1 MTIGARLR
9 RPQRLRLILVTAGI
23 FGWLAFAALAAQMY
37 GDPPHG
43 SGFDLELLIQGGRHV
58 AAGVSPYDPAMLAG
72 RSVEIT
78 SLFYSY
84 PPIVAQAFA
93 TVSFLPS
100 PVIFAIVVLL
110 ASLAA
115 VWVGRTVAA
124 RADAVPAAAIGID
137 PTQDDRRDVAGSG
150 PSAGLLLAALLP
162 FWFPYT
168 VGMLFGNIDIFFP
181 ALYGLVLLAVL
192 QPAGQTRSERR
203 VVAGGL
209 ALALA
214 SITKLHP
221 VVLGLWLLARGL
233 VERRRGADLR
243 QVGPWRLPRSW
254 RIAAVSIVAVA
265 IALGVSLA
273 VGGIQ
278 PWLDYVTV
286 LRAGAQ
292 VNLLDPRNIG
302 PAVQLVMLFG
312 LGPSAVGPIQLAV
325 LVSALAITIV
335 AALRVEDPL
344 ESLAWAATASFIVL
358 PVTWF
363 HHFAALVPFGIAA
376 LARGCGL
383 GEAITRRVWIL
394 VIVAF
399 GVVMIAFA
407 QPPTWLLVPIFLAA
421 IRISRPGRPALLP
434 DPAARLETQAPA

>member
-1 MTIGARLR
+1 VTIVGRLR
-9 RPQRLRLILVTAGI
+9 RPGTLRPVLVTAGI
-23 FGWLAFAALAAQMY
+23 FGWLTFAALAARAY

-58 AAGVSPYDPAMLAG
+58 AAGVTPYDPTMLAG
-72 RSVEIT
+72 RSVEIA

-84 PPIVAQAFA
+84 PPIVAQALA
-93 TVSFLPS
+93 PITFLPS
-100 PVIFAIVVLL
+100 PVIFAAVVVL

-115 VWVGRTVAA
+115 VLVGRAVA
-124 RADAVPAAAIGID
+124 VVAIFGAD
-137 PTQDDRRDVAGSG
+137 PTDPGAADLGRFV
-150 PSAGLLLAALLP
+150 GLALAALLP

-168 VGMLFGNIDIFFP
+168 VGMLFGNIDMFFP
-181 ALYGLVLLAVL
+181 ALYGLVLLAVI
-192 QPAGQTRSERR
+192 QPSGTARSERW
-203 VVAGGL
+203 VVAAGL

-221 VVLGLWLLARGL
+221 AVLGLWLLARGL

-243 QVGPWRLPRSW
+243 LVGPWRLPRSW

-265 IALGVSLA
+265 LALAFSFA

-302 PAVQLVMLFG
+302 PAVQIVMLFG
-312 LGPSAVGPIQLAV
+312 LGPSAVGPIQV
-325 LVSALAITIV
+325 VVMVSALAITIV
-335 AALRVEDPL
+335 AALAVEDPL
-344 ESLAWAATASFIVL
+344 ESLTWAATASFVVL

-376 LARGCGL
+376 LARGSRQGA
-383 GEAITRRVWIL
+383 ESIRRLWIL
-394 VIVAF
+394 VIAAF
-399 GVVMIAFA
+399 AVVMIGFA

-421 IRISRPGRPALLP
+421 ARIIRPGRPAALR
-434 DPAARLETQAPA
+434 DPGAPLETRAPA